1 MCWFNVPRANT
12 MLDSAYMGWFNL
24 PKKVQGKD
32 VYSLFDSSTEC
43 ISFVTMISTT
53 TYTAFTFTYFFGS

>member
-1 MCWFNVPRANT
+1 
-12 MLDSAYMGWFNL
+12 MLDSAYLGWFNR